1 MKKVGVIG
9 YPFIAIGTAFIAI
22 NNSRRPAFAIIGIAF
37 IVLGLVLLFKRRS
50 NVS

>member
-22 NNSRRPAFAIIGIAF
+22 NSRRSPALAVIGIAF
-37 IVLGLVLLFKRRS
+37 IILGIVLLFKRR
-50 NVS
+50 